1 MADERRVYVEDPR
14 FTGQRGDDRG
24 GTPVTV
30 VYEEPPKRGCMK
42 SCFMGCLFVAVILFV
57 VGLVLAFWI
66 ARNWREWAADF
77 GSQAIKESLDQ
88 TDLPEAE
95 KAEIGVEVDRL
106 AQAFR
111 DGRISTEK
119 AAELMQKLAVSPLA
133 TSIIVSVVNSKYLD
147 RSGLS
152 DEEKA
157 EGRKTLARFARGVQD
172 QAIPEPSRDA
182 TLQMMATKDAAGN
195 WQIKQS
201 VTDDEL
207 RAFLAAAK
215 SDADAAQIVDQ
226 PEVVDP
232 SEELKKIVD
241 EALGAAPAVG
251 GGPPAG
257 GQAPG
262 GVPMPQEVP
271 APQEVPGGAP

>member
-14 FTGQRGDDRG
+14 FAGKRDDDRG
-24 GTPVTV
+24 ATPITV
-30 VYEEPPKRGCMK
+30 VYEEAPKRGCMK

-57 VGLVLAFWI
+57 AGLVLTFWI

-119 AAELMQKLAVSPLA
+119 AAALVQDLAASPLA
-133 TSIIVSVVNSKYLD
+133 TSIIVSVVDSKYVD
-147 RSGLS
+147 GSGLS

-157 EGRKTLARFARGVQD
+157 EGRKTLARFARGVLD
-172 QAIPEPSRDA
+172 NDIPDA
-182 TLQMMATKDAAGN
+182 TLQKMATKDAAGN
-195 WQIKQS
+195 WQLKQS

-232 SEELKKIVD
+232 SEELKQIVD
-241 EALGAAPAVG
+241 EALGAGPAVG
-251 GGPPAG
+251 GVPQVG

-262 GVPMPQEVP
+262 GAPM
-271 APQEVPGGAP
+271 PQEVPGGAR